1 MPTLVMVKRPQ
12 AEARFIVPDGPDQ
25 ERHIVAIAEA
35 FADQDDVEWSAVPVA
50 ELAHSHSGDVQ

>member
-1 MPTLVMVKRPQ
+1 MPTLVIAKRPQ

-35 FADQDDVEWSAVPVA
+35 FAGSEDVEWSACPVT
-50 ELAHSHSGDVQ
+50 ELAHSHSEPS